1 MEKLIGHVT
10 HYYNHL
16 GVAVIILEDEL
27 KVGDTLLFLGHTTD
41 LNQIACSIEVEH
53 HKLVKASR
61 GMTVAVAVDEPV
73 RIDDKVYKLVEGAEN
88 PQNILI
94 WNEMRRALDEIQH
107 TYEPVFSHFM
117 HANGVDDHVIGIL
130 LAAVTFDP
138 GTISPERLQVRGPYT
153 STSAWMERLFRA
165 AEKGYLS
172 EPEPGEFRLSRRG
185 QTVTQRLIREAREA
199 MQHADPLTY
208 ADSRRLAELL
218 RRLVQSS
225 LFTSP
230 PPDTW
235 SIRLAYQLMPVEEP
249 PFPYIDQALSCLQA
263 YRDDAHL
270 AAWQPSGLSAPALEA
285 LTFIWRGE
293 ASSLESIYDR
303 LAFRGFELHDYQ
315 AAVDDLRQ
323 RNLLEGDNSS
333 LQMTAVGKVFR
344 DQVEQDTNNYFF
356 ASWSCLSSADK
367 TELACLL
374 TTLRNRLSHKTPA

>member
-1 MEKLIGHVT
+1 
-10 HYYNHL
+10 
-16 GVAVIILEDEL
+16 
-27 KVGDTLLFLGHTTD
+27 
-41 LNQIACSIEVEH
+41 
-53 HKLVKASR
+53 
-61 GMTVAVAVDEPV
+61 
-73 RIDDKVYKLVEGAEN
+73 
-88 PQNILI
+88 
-94 WNEMRRALDEIQH
+94 MRRALDEIQH

-117 HANGVDDHVIGIL
+117 HANGVDDHIIGIL

-303 LAFRGFELHDYQ
+303 LAFRGFVLHDYQ